1 MSTYKATLLY
11 VEDDENLAFVTTD
24 HLEYHGY
31 KVIHCK
37 TGKEAQLQ
45 YQQQDCDVCILDI
58 MLPEMDGFALAQWIR
73 TTNQQIPILFL
84 TARSLKEDK
93 IAGLKLGADD
103 YLTKPFSI
111 EELVLKVEVFLRR
124 SQIIEKTKSHRDV
137 YDLGNTVFDFAAL
150 SLTSSTAI
158 IQLTM
163 KEAEL
168 LRLFCQHPNK
178 ILKREE
184 ILKAIWGDDDYFMGR
199 SMDVFISRLR
209 KHLKTCEGISLDNI
223 HNVGFRLG
231 IKA

>member
-1 MSTYKATLLY
+1 MTSSKATLLY
-11 VEDDENLAFVTTD
+11 VEDDENLAFVTID
-24 HLEYHGY
+24 HLEYHSY
-31 KVIHCK
+31 KVVHCK
-37 TGKEAQLQ
+37 TGKEALERF
-45 YQQQDCDVCILDI
+45 QQQTFDVCILDI

-73 TTNQQIPILFL
+73 ARNQQVPILFL

-111 EELVLKVEVFLRR
+111 EELVLKIEVFLRR
-124 SQIIEKTKSHRDV
+124 SQIVEKAKVHKEIFN
-137 YDLGNTVFDFAAL
+137 LGSLVFDFSDL
-150 SLTSSTAI
+150 SLKNDIIA

-168 LRLFCQHPNK
+168 LRLFCLHPNV
-178 ILKREE
+178 ILKRED
-184 ILKAIWGDDDYFMGR
+184 ILKTIWGDDDYFMGR

-209 KHLKTCEGISLDNI
+209 KHLKAGESVSLDNI